1 MSKTVKVLGLA
12 ERTGIEINVPKESK
26 GVVPDSNTKKSLTK
40 AMLKQ
45 KLEKEIDKYILDD
58 KNKEDYDFNKIIDT
72 IVNWADEETVPS
84 RTEVIKRLEKLE
96 LKAEETVGN
105 SKVTLADMI
114 KFDHPLSIHQLVNP
128 FNLSTRQP
136 INIS

>member
-1 MSKTVKVLGLA
+1 MSKTVKELGLG

-105 SKVTLADMI
+105 
-114 KFDHPLSIHQLVNP
+114 
-128 FNLSTRQP
+128 
-136 INIS
+136 